1 MEQPVVQHPRGE
13 DAIRLT
19 VHIERRT
26 GETEVE
32 QDGSWE
38 RAATGDDDG
47 QRNGDIDDQQR
58 LGGDRVDDDRTSVN
72 LLATRDGALRAV
84 EPHRCL
90 GHAGAADRPVASL
103 AENARAAVFVPV
115 AGGDL
120 GRAHEADR
128 SSLHRCSRR
137 RSPE

>member
-1 MEQPVVQHPRGE
+1 MQHPRGE

-32 QDGSWE
+32 QDGSRE

-72 LLATRDGALRAV
+72 LLAARDGALRTM

-90 GHAGAADRPVASL
+90 GHAGTADRPVASL

-115 AGGDL
+115 AVGDL

-128 SSLHRCSRR
+128 SSLNRRSLR

>member
-19 VHIERRT
+19 VHIERT

-32 QDGSWE
+32 QDGSRK

-72 LLATRDGALRAV
+72 LLATRDGALRQWNPTDAWV
-84 EPHRCL
+84 MQAPQIGRSHRWQ
-90 GHAGAADRPVASL
+90 RTP
-103 AENARAAVFVPV
+103 ER
-115 AGGDL
+115 
-120 GRAHEADR
+120 R
-128 SSLHRCSRR
+128 SSCR
-137 RSPE
+137 